1 MKDGFVQNTMTAES
15 VKKVKRFMFNN
26 NLYQADIARALGL
39 SKHFV
44 CAVINGKANF
54 SERTVFNLEKYMDSY
69 ENQSNQ

>member
-1 MKDGFVQNTMTAES
+1 MGENFVQNTMSEEA
-15 VKKVKRFMFNN
+15 VKRIKRFMFDN